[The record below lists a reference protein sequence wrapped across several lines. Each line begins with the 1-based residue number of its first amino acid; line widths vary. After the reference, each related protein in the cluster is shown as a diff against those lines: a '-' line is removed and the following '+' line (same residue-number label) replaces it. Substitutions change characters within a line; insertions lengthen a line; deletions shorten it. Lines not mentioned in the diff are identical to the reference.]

1 MTPLPNFDPIAV
13 GDEGARL
20 SSKRIAVDSIG
31 VPPERMRKL
40 RHEVVDKLAE
50 SIEKEGLLQ
59 PIIVRPLP
67 DYRGYVL
74 IAGHHRLEAVRKLKC
89 DTIRAEILEGLS
101 ADQAR
106 VAEID
111 ENLIRADLTPSERAA
126 HHAERKGLYL
136 KLHPETQQGGSR
148 EGAGRPKRDGNKAKS
163 KGQNGPLK
171 KDAYTKDAAKKTG
184 KSSRTIK
191 REVARGENIDS
202 QALADL
208 AGTCLDNGT
217 ELDALAK
224 LPAAEQRSLAEA
236 AKRGEMVSAITARS
250 ACDPQDA
257 NMRLRKRSAGDHN
270 PEGSGAENP
279 EPGDTPRVIRDR
291 AYTRQ
296 AFEALRL
303 AHENKLAPIDPKEV
317 IRAANAEITEANV
330 EAARIVARAWDFV
343 AKQLERLRND
353 RGPDEARG

>member
-1 MTPLPNFDPIAV
+1 MKLDQKVTGICPTGESAHDCANSASSSPPAVDTMTAPPNFDPIAV
-13 GDEGARL
+13 GDEVAGL
-20 SSKRIAVDSIG
+20 SSKMIAVDSIG

-40 RHEVVDKLAE
+40 RHELVDKLAE
-50 SIEKEGLLQ
+50 TIEKRGLLQ

-74 IAGHHRLEAVRKLKC
+74 IAGHHRLEAVRKLGH

-126 HHAERKGLYL
+126 HHAERKALYL

-148 EGAGRPKRDGNKAKS
+148 EGAGRPKRDDNKAKS

-191 REVARGENIDS
+191 REVARGESIDP

-217 ELDALAK
+217 QLDALAR
-224 LPAAEQRSLAEA
+224 LTPAEQRRLAEA
-236 AKRGEMVSAITARS
+236 AQRGENVSVIPERS
-250 ACDPQDA
+250 VCDPKDPRVNDGTEEIELGNVIA
-257 NMRLRKRSAGDHN
+257 RLRRNQPRN
-270 PEGSGAENP
+270 P
-279 EPGDTPRVIRDR
+279 DTMRVCD
-291 AYTRQ
+291 A
-296 AFEALRL
+296 
-303 AHENKLAPIDPKEV
+303 
-317 IRAANAEITEANV
+317 
-330 EAARIVARAWDFV
+330 
-343 AKQLERLRND
+343 LERRLRGGS
-353 RGPDEARG
+353 R

>member
-1 MTPLPNFDPIAV
+1 MASNLDGNGMTPLPNVDPIAV
-13 GDEGARL
+13 GDEVAGL
-20 SSKRIAVDSIG
+20 SSKMIAVDSIS

-40 RHEVVDKLAE
+40 RHELADKLAE

-67 DYRGYVL
+67 DCRGYVL
-74 IAGHHRLEAVRKLKC
+74 IAGHHRLEAVRKLKH

-126 HHAERKGLYL
+126 HHAERKALYL
-136 KLHPETQQGGSR
+136 KLHPETQQGGNR
-148 EGAGRPKRDGNKAKS
+148 EGAGRPKRDGKKAKS

-184 KSSRTIK
+184 KSGRTIK
-191 REVARGENIDS
+191 REVARGENIDP

-224 LPAAEQRSLAEA
+224 LPAAEQRGLAEA
-236 AKRGEMVSAITARS
+236 AKRGEKVSAITARS
-250 ACDPQDA
+250 ACDPKDPKTCDGTEEIELGKVIA
-257 NMRLRKRSAGDHN
+257 RLRRDQPRNA
-270 PEGSGAENP
+270 
-279 EPGDTPRVIRDR
+279 DTM
-291 AYTRQ
+291 
-296 AFEALRL
+296 
-303 AHENKLAPIDPKEV
+303 
-317 IRAANAEITEANV
+317 
-330 EAARIVARAWDFV
+330 RICDA
-343 AKQLERLRND
+343 LERRLR
-353 RGPDEARG
+353 RP